1 MHAPLIKLIIFN
13 LFAQI
18 LASGQSIVNR
28 ADQSI
33 EIRPLSRHTITA
45 IGVVRDTLT
54 NQSLVNLTSYSSHT
68 RDVLRWFDHAWVEYE
83 HRLVCLIC
91 SLSVC
96 KLCLDL
102 TGWVFCSYVSNMC
115 PIFTADQFERVEE
128 CVVMFSEATQRYVV
142 LLL

>member
-1 MHAPLIKLIIFN
+1 MILELTASN

-33 EIRPLSRHTITA
+33 EIRPLSRHTLTA

-54 NQSLVNLTSYSSHT
+54 KQALASLTNYSPHT
-68 RDVLRWFDHAWVEYE
+68 RDVLRWFDHAWAEYE
-83 HRLVCLIC
+83 HN
-91 SLSVC
+91 
-96 KLCLDL
+96 
-102 TGWVFCSYVSNMC
+102 YVSNMC

-128 CVVMFSEATQRYVV
+128 CVVMFSEATQRAIRLDYLSQEMLEMYDPSLMFSIPRLAIVW
-142 LLL
+142 